1 MTEFGPDPALDS
13 IFYEDYND
21 ESDDSAN
28 DSLNSEDVAGDESK
42 NTDTEAATELDDQLK
57 TKLSISEDHARM
69 NYLTAGKEVL
79 EEADGISV
87 AGNSDHIDPDINE
100 TLDRI
105 VKELSLP
112 YQPSDFQ
119 RVSVNSV
126 CQLNHLILI
135 SPTGSGK
142 MDVPLLATLVLR
154 ERLGISK
161 GVAIVT
167 QPLTSIMNQKI
178 NNQICDVAVLSMSGE
193 LKGSSGRNE
202 DADLSCEVSDLLEG
216 KFPVLLGHPESF
228 ESPLGQSILRELQR
242 LDRLVLV
249 CIDEFHQGGLGK
261 EIVLFEKVTKASKG
275 GEGREEEHVED
286 EAGRNEQAN
295 CFLVCYIL
303 FIFLSMTSKR
313 T

>member
-13 IFYEDYND
+13 IFYEDFNN

-178 NNQICDVAVLSMSGE
+178 KNQICDVAVLSMSGE

-295 CFLVCYIL
+295 CLV
-303 FIFLSMTSKR
+303 
-313 T
+313 

>member
-1 MTEFGPDPALDS
+1 
-13 IFYEDYND
+13 
-21 ESDDSAN
+21 
-28 DSLNSEDVAGDESK
+28 
-42 NTDTEAATELDDQLK
+42 
-57 TKLSISEDHARM
+57 M

-87 AGNSDHIDPDINE
+87 AGNSDLIDPDINE

-178 NNQICDVAVLSMSGE
+178 KNQICDVAVLSMSGE

-202 DADLSCEVSDLLEG
+202 DADLSCEVSDLLE
-216 KFPVLLGHPESF
+216 
-228 ESPLGQSILRELQR
+228 GQSILRELQR

-275 GEGREEEHVED
+275 GEGREEEHVKD

-295 CFLVCYIL
+295 CLV
-303 FIFLSMTSKR
+303 
-313 T
+313 

>member
-1 MTEFGPDPALDS
+1 MTEFGPDPALDT

-42 NTDTEAATELDDQLK
+42 NTDTEAALELDDQLK
-57 TKLSISEDHARM
+57 TKLSISKDHARM

-79 EEADGISV
+79 EETDGISV
-87 AGNSDHIDPDINE
+87 AGNSDLIDPDINE

-154 ERLGISK
+154 ERLGNNK

-178 NNQICDVAVLSMSGE
+178 KNQICDVAVLSMSGE

-261 EIVLFEKVTKASKG
+261 EIVLFEKVA
-275 GEGREEEHVED
+275 V
-286 EAGRNEQAN
+286 
-295 CFLVCYIL
+295 
-303 FIFLSMTSKR
+303 TSK
-313 T
+313 

>member
-28 DSLNSEDVAGDESK
+28 DSLNSEDIAGDESK

-87 AGNSDHIDPDINE
+87 AGNSDLIDPDINE

-178 NNQICDVAVLSMSGE
+178 KNQICDVAVLSMSGE

-261 EIVLFEKVTKASKG
+261 EIVLFEKVTEASKCG
-275 GEGREEEHVED
+275 KDREEEHVED

-295 CFLVCYIL
+295 CLV
-303 FIFLSMTSKR
+303 
-313 T
+313 